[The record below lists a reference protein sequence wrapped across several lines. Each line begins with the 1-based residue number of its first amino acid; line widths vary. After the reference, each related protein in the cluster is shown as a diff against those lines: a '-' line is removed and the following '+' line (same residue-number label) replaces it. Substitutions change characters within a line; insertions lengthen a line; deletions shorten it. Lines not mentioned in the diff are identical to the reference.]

1 MQDYEIIINYFFHH
15 FNITFK
21 VPTIQKK
28 TIISTDFYSISYC
41 LNEDPISYANPI
53 IRFCFLKTDLMLKS
67 TIVFDYNNQ
76 IEFDS
81 SHLYDKIK
89 LGLKCIDYLNRKNI
103 RNYSNIIRMKA
114 HINKTKSVNFT
125 DFSNTLL
132 ISTSPVKT
140 TRFEIINKVED
151 LVNIELETL
160 NVDADNINLNDKLDL
175 LGMILI

>member
-89 LGLKCIDYLNRKNI
+89 LGLKCIDYLNRK
-103 RNYSNIIRMKA
+103 
-114 HINKTKSVNFT
+114 SVNFT